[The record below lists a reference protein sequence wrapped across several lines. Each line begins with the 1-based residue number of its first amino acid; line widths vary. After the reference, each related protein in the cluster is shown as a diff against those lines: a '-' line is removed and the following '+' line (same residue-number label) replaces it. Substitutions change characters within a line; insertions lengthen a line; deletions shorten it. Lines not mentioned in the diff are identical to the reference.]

1 MKTAI
6 AVMTFL
12 ATVCSLPVPAQTA
25 PAPAAPKPKQVV
37 IDGVAYRN
45 IWVRP
50 LPPVNEPQQP
60 TSNQ

>member
-1 MKTAI
+1 
-6 AVMTFL
+6 MTFL